1 MSWSMTTCWHNVGL
15 FYHHVCM
22 IQHYFIGLHSILTWH
37 TCQGL
42 WSEMLVTWSCSCS
55 VNEAVN
61 SFTCINNMA
70 ILTHVYLTETK
81 AVPLSPYFQH
91 FSWFNIASFFAQS
104 TTTNTEIFMV
114 DKLLRILQI
123 GLFMKITCAKVFFFF
138 LKLLGLLWKMW
149 VYLAKGVSLGTCG
162 VI

>member
-1 MSWSMTTCWHNVGL
+1 
-15 FYHHVCM
+15 
-22 IQHYFIGLHSILTWH
+22 
-37 TCQGL
+37 
-42 WSEMLVTWSCSCS
+42 
-55 VNEAVN
+55 
-61 SFTCINNMA
+61 MA
-70 ILTHVYLTETK
+70 ILTHVCLTETK

-91 FSWFNIASFFAQS
+91 FSQFNNASLFAQS

-123 GLFMKITCAKVFFFF
+123 GLFMKITCAMVFFFI
-138 LKLLGLLWKMW
+138 LKLQGLLWKMW